1 MKKLTFIFLLVVT
14 VVNSQESKYDKI
26 KALKTA
32 YITEQ
37 LALTS
42 GEAEKFWPVYNTFE
56 TKFRDLR
63 VSRKNEV
70 QPKFESDISKLS
82 DDDANKIIDQ
92 YMAMETAQL
101 EIEKERLAALR
112 KILSPQR
119 LLALRKAEDSF
130 KGELLRRYK
139 MGKNEKKGPSKK
151 DKD

>member
-1 MKKLTFIFLLVVT
+1 MKKLTFIFLLMVAVVH
-14 VVNSQESKYDKI
+14 SQESKYEKI

-37 LALTS
+37 LSLTS
-42 GEAEKFWPVYNTFE
+42 VEAEKFWPVYNTFE

-70 QPKFESDISKLS
+70 QFKFESDISKLS
-82 DDDANKIIDQ
+82 DDEANKIIDQ

-101 EIEKERLAALR
+101 QIEKERLAALR

-139 MGKNEKKGPSKK
+139 MGNNENRPLNKGK
-151 DKD
+151 D